1 MFKNITKTDAFS
13 IFTAFFCSCLII
25 SNVLAFKT
33 FEISF
38 ITLPCAVIIFP
49 VLYIVNDV
57 LTEIYGFE
65 KVKNI
70 IFLGFFLNLI
80 AVIAYE
86 IAIYLPAPSYFVGAD
101 AFALVLGNSLRI
113 LIASFISY
121 IIGSLV
127 NSYIMDRLKEKF
139 EKYLFGRCILSTI
152 CGEGLD
158 ALIFI
163 SIAFIGTM
171 PFEALLIMI
180 VAQALFKTAYEIVI
194 YPLTRFII
202 NKVKGL
208 PQ

>member
-1 MFKNITKTDAFS
+1 MFKNITKTDVFS

-70 IFLGFFLNLI
+70 IFLLI

-121 IIGSLV
+121 IVGSIV

-171 PFEALLIMI
+171 PFEALLLMI
-180 VAQALFKTAYEIVI
+180 VAQALFKTVYEIVI